1 MYKFLSKNGQTL
13 AFGLGILITAIFL
26 LNALPNVD
34 LIDTENPQD
43 VNIFNFG
50 ITGTIVLIVI
60 AAAAMILFGL
70 FQVISTFRTSW
81 KGIMGFAMLVIIFLV
96 AYSTANGSLANE
108 VSAIQAAASDAGV
121 TDANLK
127 FIGGSIVTLLILVI
141 IAVGSFVVFEIIN
154 FFK

>member
-70 FQVISTFRTSW
+70 FQVISTFKTSW
-81 KGIMGFAMLVIIFLV
+81 KGILGFAMLVVIFLV

>member
-70 FQVISTFRTSW
+70 YQVISTFRTSW
-81 KGIMGFAMLVIIFLV
+81 KGIMGFAMLVVIFLV